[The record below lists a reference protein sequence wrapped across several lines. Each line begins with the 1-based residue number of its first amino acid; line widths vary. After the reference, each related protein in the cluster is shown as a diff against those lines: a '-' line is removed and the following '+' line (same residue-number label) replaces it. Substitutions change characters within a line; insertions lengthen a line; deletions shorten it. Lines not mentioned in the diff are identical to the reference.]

1 MALEPP
7 EGHRRSEP
15 AAVKE
20 AIIVKRHTGWMAMGA
35 AFVFAVM
42 TAACDNTARG
52 AREDAADAKRDAQ
65 EATADVKDKA
75 RDEAAKAAAEG
86 REAKDDVRRAAGD
99 AGAAIDAAAETIDV
113 KTALMSDAAVDAS
126 DINVD
131 TFHETKTVVLKGSVP
146 SAAQKT
152 EAGNIAARQAEGYKI
167 DNRLVVKPR
176 S

>member
-1 MALEPP
+1 
-7 EGHRRSEP
+7 
-15 AAVKE
+15 
-20 AIIVKRHTGWMAMGA
+20 VKRHTGWMAMGA

-42 TAACDNTARG
+42 TAACDSTARG
-52 AREDAADAKRDAQ
+52 AREDTAEAKRDAQ

-75 RDEAAKAAAEG
+75 REEAAKAAAEG
-86 REAKDDVRRAAGD
+86 REAKDDVRRTAGD

-131 TFHETKTVVLKGSVP
+131 TFYETKTVVLKGSVP